1 MKCKVSKFKKH
12 NFCDTDNS
20 EVATRCPHTHTH
32 TKKKATLKNSAILTG
47 KDPRWTLSTINLQ
60 ALRCATLSKR
70 DAKAALPHAYC
81 EIPKNTHS
89 EEHLRKA
96 ASDN

>member
-20 EVATRCPHTHTH
+20 EVATMCS
-32 TKKKATLKNSAILTG
+32 TKKKKAFLKNSAILTG
-47 KDPRWTLSTINLQ
+47 KDPRWSLSTINLQ
-60 ALRCATLSKR
+60 ALRCTTLSKR

>member
-20 EVATRCPHTHTH
+20 EVATRCSTKKK
-32 TKKKATLKNSAILTG
+32 KKKATLKNSAILTG
-47 KDPRWTLSTINLQ
+47 KDPRWSLSTINLQ

-89 EEHLRKA
+89 EEYLRKA